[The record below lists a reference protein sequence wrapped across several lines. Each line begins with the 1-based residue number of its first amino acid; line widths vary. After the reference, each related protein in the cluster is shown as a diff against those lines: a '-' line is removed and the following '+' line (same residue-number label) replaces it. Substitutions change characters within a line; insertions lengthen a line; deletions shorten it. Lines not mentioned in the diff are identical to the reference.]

1 MNDPRNLPLAVAILM
16 VVPGVP
22 TIYAGDEQ
30 AFTGVKLDQPRGDD
44 AVRPPFPETPAELL
58 PYGAETLALYQ
69 ELVRVRRD
77 HPWLVDAAITTADVT
92 NTTMTI
98 RLPPGTTHL
107 SLALNAGDEP
117 RTSAASPSNRTPT

>member
-1 MNDPRNLPLAVAILM
+1 M

-30 AFTGVKLDQPRGDD
+30 GFTGEKLDQPHGDD
-44 AVRPPFPETPAELL
+44 AVRPPFPETPAGLL
-58 PYGAETLALYQ
+58 PYGIETLAVYQ

-92 NTTMTI
+92 GTTMTI
-98 RLPPGTTHL
+98 HLEAGDEHL
-107 SLALNAGDEP
+107 SLALNAGDEKADVGGVP
-117 RTSAASPSNRTPT
+117 VDAHSYAIGS